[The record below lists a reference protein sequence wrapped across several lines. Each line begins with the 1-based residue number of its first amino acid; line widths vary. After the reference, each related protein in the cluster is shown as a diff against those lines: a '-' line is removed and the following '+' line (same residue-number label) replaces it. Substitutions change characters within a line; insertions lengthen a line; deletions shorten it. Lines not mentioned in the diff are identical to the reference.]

1 MRKGGRK
8 IDPRRDDDAIVE
20 LMDVILRK
28 GVLINVDLLITVGD
42 VPLIGLK
49 LQAVIAGMAKLRE
62 YGIFEEWDERMREEV
77 QSQNSPPRTE

>member
-1 MRKGGRK
+1 MDL
-8 IDPRRDDDAIVE
+8 I
-20 LMDVILRK
+20 DVILRK
-28 GVLINVDLLITVGD
+28 GVLINADLLITVGD

-77 QSQNSPPRTE
+77 QSEERASIERS